1 MERLVMVTETY
12 FPNLSKSLFLFK
24 YKEDKQLL
32 LDDEENKVANDQ
44 GSVVK

>member
-12 FPNLSKSLFLFK
+12 FPNLSKSLFLFR
-24 YKEDKQLL
+24 YNEDKHLL
-32 LDDEENKVANDQ
+32 HDDEENKAANDQ